1 MSSALPNA
9 NAQASSSK
17 HKSKSK
23 HHDSGTKSSSK
34 HHNKSNGETTK
45 SKSSSSSSSSKSDKS
60 PFEHRLSRMRLSIAP
75 KFGADVMSGVREK
88 LDGMIMR
95 YVSQMGGV
103 LLAHW
108 EHSFVDD
115 TTKIMNECPF
125 NIIEVEF
132 HSILWAPKI
141 GQKLY
146 GTHSLSS
153 PSHLSLLFSKT
164 FNVSI
169 PLQHIPTD
177 FYEFEHTDEAD
188 DLSSDSEDEDDDL
201 VVGVHDVGRWK
212 EKSSGKLLG
221 EGGKGI
227 KFTVIGM
234 QVTNQML
241 SLTGSLL
248 ADPANPPPL
257 PEPSLADIPSRP
269 SPTPSPSPEPE
280 SSRPTKQQRTKA
292 PAPAPVATYD
302 SAPRPVPTSA
312 PEAEVIDTRFMNAR
326 DLKKFRKEE
335 EKKKRD
341 ARKARKEEQ
350 VLEEVQEVGAER
362 LVDAV
367 GIDVEGT
374 PAAVGVKRKAGA
386 GGAGEEE
393 KRKKKK

>member
-1 MSSALPNA
+1 MSQH

-17 HKSKSK
+17 HKSESSKSK
-23 HHDSGTKSSSK
+23 QHENGKSSK
-34 HHNKSNGETTK
+34 HHSSRNTVERTTK
-45 SKSSSSSSSSKSDKS
+45 PKSSKHDKS
-60 PFEHRLSRMRLSIAP
+60 PFEHRFSRMRMSIAP

-88 LDGMIMR
+88 LDDMIMR

-115 TTKIMNECPF
+115 TTKLVNECPF
-125 NIIEVEF
+125 NIVEVEF

-177 FYEFEHTDEAD
+177 LYEFEHTDEAD
-188 DLSSDSEDEDDDL
+188 DLSSDSEDEDEDI
-201 VVGVHDVGRWK
+201 GGAVHDVGRWK
-212 EKSSGKLLG
+212 EKSTGGLLG

-234 QVTNQML
+234 QVSNQML

-248 ADPANPPPL
+248 SDPSNPPPMS
-257 PEPSLADIPSRP
+257 EASLAVPPRP
-269 SPTPSPSPEPE
+269 SPTPSPSPSPSPEPE
-280 SSRPTKQQRTKA
+280 SSRPAKRTKA
-292 PAPAPVATYD
+292 SVAARYD
-302 SAPRPVPTSA
+302 SDLQPVPTSA
-312 PEAEVIDTRFMNAR
+312 PEAEVIDTRFMNPR

-341 ARKARKEEQ
+341 ARKARKEEK
-350 VLEEVQEVGAER
+350 VLEEVQEVGAEK
-362 LVDAV
+362 LVDVVGRGEEETAV
-367 GIDVEGT
+367 G
-374 PAAVGVKRKAGA
+374 AKRKAG
-386 GGAGEEE
+386 GGEDE